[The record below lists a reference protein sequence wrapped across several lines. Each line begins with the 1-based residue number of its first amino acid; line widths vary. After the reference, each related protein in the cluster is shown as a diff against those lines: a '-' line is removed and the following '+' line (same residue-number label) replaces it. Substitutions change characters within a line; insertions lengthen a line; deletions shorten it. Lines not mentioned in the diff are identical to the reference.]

1 MNAVPNRNAVG
12 GLDPGV
18 SLASLILILFGVVM
32 SYSATAALDLESKL
46 PPLFFDHVT
55 GLVAGLAL
63 AACGGVDREGTRDNI
78 VEQLADAGVEID
90 ADCVDAALDK
100 YSDDE
105 LESIDK
111 TLSDGESSA
120 EADALLQELF
130 TCVPAGG

>member
-1 MNAVPNRNAVG
+1 MTRTRTTRFAV
-12 GLDPGV
+12 
-18 SLASLILILFGVVM
+18 I
-32 SYSATAALDLESKL
+32 AA
-46 PPLFFDHVT
+46 
-55 GLVAGLAL
+55 VAGLAL

-111 TLSDGESSA
+111 TLSDGGGRGA
-120 EADALLQELF
+120 AAGAVLLGARRRLS
-130 TCVPAGG
+130 GGLPTPFAS

>member
-1 MNAVPNRNAVG
+1 MTRTRTTRFAV
-12 GLDPGV
+12 
-18 SLASLILILFGVVM
+18 I
-32 SYSATAALDLESKL
+32 AA
-46 PPLFFDHVT
+46 
-55 GLVAGLAL
+55 VAGLAL

>member
-1 MNAVPNRNAVG
+1 MTRTRTTRFAVIAAV
-12 GLDPGV
+12 
-18 SLASLILILFGVVM
+18 
-32 SYSATAALDLESKL
+32 
-46 PPLFFDHVT
+46 
-55 GLVAGLAL
+55 
-63 AACGGVDREGTRDNI
+63 
-78 VEQLADAGVEID
+78 AGVEID